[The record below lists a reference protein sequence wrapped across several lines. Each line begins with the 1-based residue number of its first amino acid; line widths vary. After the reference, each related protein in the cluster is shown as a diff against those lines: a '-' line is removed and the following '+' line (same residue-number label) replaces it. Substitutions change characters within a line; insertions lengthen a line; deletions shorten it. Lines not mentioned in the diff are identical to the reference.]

1 MKLDEGYRIDLLV
14 EEKVVVELKSVEA
27 IGPIR
32 QAQMISYLKLS
43 GVSLGLLMNFNVV
56 HMKEGI
62 KRFVNGTGGKA
73 EQYLCEPLCPLW

>member
-27 IGPIR
+27 ICPIH

-73 EQYLCEPLCPLW
+73 EQYLCEPLCHLW